1 MGKGSK
7 TLYTPGGVLLYNN
20 TMFRKNSYHISTL
33 NSRLKALIIGASIFS
48 LAVALPVQLH
58 AQDERFEES
67 GFLMNYQW
75 LGEIKDQ
82 PGSFFYPDYDF
93 LPENYEFL
101 ILDDIEIRF
110 STRAKY
116 SGIRPIELAETA
128 VQFRDIME
136 SKLYDEFELTDDA
149 VEGTAVLRLAL
160 TNIQPRNPR
169 LATDYQKL
177 YGTYTS
183 YRDEMTNRIFDLG
196 RVGLEAELLDPET
209 KKQLVVFVLKPVKG
223 RPTELAELSE
233 RFLRAL
239 MWAFGREIEAE

>member
-1 MGKGSK
+1 MFWNERNPVN
-7 TLYTPGGVLLYNN
+7 TL
-20 TMFRKNSYHISTL
+20 S
-33 NSRLKALIIGASIFS
+33 SRLWALFIAGAILS
-48 LAVALPVQLH
+48 LAITAPMQLYG
-58 AQDERFEES
+58 QEERFEES

-116 SGIRPIELAETA
+116 SGIRPIELAEMA
-128 VQFRDIME
+128 VQFRDIVE

-169 LATDYQKL
+169 LATDYQRL

-183 YRDEMTNRIFDLG
+183 YRDEMTNRIFDLS

-209 KKQLVVFVLKPVKG
+209 KKQLVVFVIKPVKG
-223 RPTELAELSE
+223 RPTQLAELSE